1 MSEFVKTKLG
11 VEKLDWNLYSDLG
24 CYEEMMMYLRF
35 IYTEITK
42 YLFVYLLSIL
52 GICFPN
58 CIFTLHSSSKYRFV
72 FPNLEIQKYSR
83 RRDISLFTNREYTL
97 FLNVEL
103 TSNKDSS
110 LIHWMPFNK
119 SIVQALWL

>member
-24 CYEEMMMYLRF
+24 CYEEMIMYLRF

-58 CIFTLHSSSKYRFV
+58 CIFTLHYSSKYRIV